1 VITFSH
7 IRNLF
12 QDQSFSK
19 ADCVGFSGVAIIWP
33 NLSDSCFPEKA
44 IPFRSY
50 PFSTHHAQQ
59 APARAAGSMWEI
71 AMSLPEKAT

>member
-19 ADCVGFSGVAIIWP
+19 GDRFGFRGVALIWP
-33 NLSDSCFPEKA
+33 NLSDSYFPEKA
-44 IPFRSY
+44 VTFRSY
-50 PFSTHHAQQ
+50 PFSTHP
-59 APARAAGSMWEI
+59 APARAAGSMREI
-71 AMSLPEKAT
+71 AMSLPEKATWG